1 MATMMTASGSGDPGE
16 ALELFQ
22 SVNFWLEIVG
32 VILFFSFGTV
42 VTLAVIYNYMLEYED
57 KKTNKIETG
66 AVWERVKATM
76 VMYFGT
82 FILNILLFIVAIG
95 ALVLV
100 ISIFAAMAGFMAVLI
115 GIAGF
120 IAVYYIFVVFSLMFI
135 VRGYERVAYFE
146 AISRCFLLIRGKWWS
161 TFGLIVVMSILQTI
175 INYIITI
182 PLAIPSFIATMHSIE
197 NNTFSDQSTSFAT
210 FSGIVQ
216 MVSFFTSFLLSCL
229 TTIAIAFQYFNLVEM
244 KEAKG
249 LLSRIDNIGQQPEA
263 PRDEHY

>member
-1 MATMMTASGSGDPGE
+1 
-16 ALELFQ
+16 
-22 SVNFWLEIVG
+22 
-32 VILFFSFGTV
+32 
-42 VTLAVIYNYMLEYED
+42 
-57 KKTNKIETG
+57 
-66 AVWERVKATM
+66 
-76 VMYFGT
+76 
-82 FILNILLFIVAIG
+82 
-95 ALVLV
+95 
-100 ISIFAAMAGFMAVLI
+100 
-115 GIAGF
+115 
-120 IAVYYIFVVFSLMFI
+120 MFI

-161 TFGLIVVMSILQTI
+161 TFGLIFVMSILQTI